1 MREPYRK
8 MTMRIEQVSD
18 GRLVI
23 LRLSGRLQSEQVEE
37 LRTHIER
44 IAVRV
49 VLDLE
54 EVKLVDREAVCFL
67 AACESNGI
75 HIGQCSPYIR
85 EWINREKTR

>member
-1 MREPYRK
+1 

-18 GRLVI
+18 GLLVI

-67 AACESNGI
+67 AACECNGI
-75 HIGQCSPYIR
+75 HIGKCSPYIR